1 MNVPISLVMLLAALT
16 ATGAAAAPDP
26 VHIDVILSQTGTAAF
41 LGQGETQA
49 LKILQGVV
57 NAKGGI
63 KGRPV
68 QFDIGDDQS
77 TPTAAVQLM
86 NTAQQHK
93 PGALLGT
100 GFTATCLAILP
111 LAARSNG
118 PVTYCMTPG
127 VHPASGSY
135 GFSANIGTESMV
147 PVMLR
152 FFKEKGWTRFAFM
165 NSTDASGQDVLEGV
179 TKTLK
184 LPEFKSMTMVAEEHF
199 NTSDISVNAQ
209 ITRIKAANPQA
220 AIFWTAGT
228 GFGTVLRN
236 AHDAGF
242 DVPIIGGNAN
252 ELYAQMAQY
261 KAFLP
266 TELYFPSPRSIA
278 EGGTLPGPIHDA
290 QADYF
295 KAFKAANVRPDLSST
310 MAWDPALI
318 IIDAYRHRGTGASAD
333 SVRDYI
339 THLHGWVG
347 INGVYDF
354 GDGSQRGLGEN
365 ACVLLRY
372 DGAKGQFVTA
382 SRPAGHLK

>member
-1 MNVPISLVMLLAALT
+1 MKFPISLALLLGALT
-16 ATGAAAAPDP
+16 ATGVAATPEP
-26 VHIDVILSQTGTAAF
+26 IHIDVILSQTGTASF
-41 LGQGETQA
+41 LGQGETTA

-57 NAKGGI
+57 NGKGGI
-63 KGRPV
+63 NGRPV

-77 TPTAAVQLM
+77 TPTQAVQLM
-86 NTAQQHK
+86 NSIQSHK

-111 LAARSNG
+111 LAARGNG
-118 PVTYCMTPG
+118 PATYCMTPG

-135 GFSANIGTESMV
+135 GFSASIGTESMV

-152 FFKEKGWTRFAFM
+152 FFKEKGWKRFAFM
-165 NSTDASGQDVLEGV
+165 NSTDASGQDVLEAL
-179 TKTLK
+179 TRALK
-184 LPEFKSMTMVAEEHF
+184 LPEFKAMNLVAEEHF

-252 ELYAQMAQY
+252 ELYAQLQQY
-261 KAFLP
+261 KGFLP

-290 QADYF
+290 QTTYF
-295 KAFKAANVRPDLSST
+295 KAFKAANLRPDLSST

-318 IIDAYRHRGTGASAD
+318 LIDAYRHLGADASGEK
-333 SVRDYI
+333 VRDYI
-339 THLHGWVG
+339 LHLHGWVG

-354 GDGSQRGLGEN
+354 GDGSQRGIGEN
-365 ACVLLRY
+365 ACVMLRY
-372 DGAKGQFVTA
+372 DGAKTEFITA
-382 SRPAGHLK
+382 SRPAGRLK